1 MLRVKNSKDKI
12 LAIGQY
18 KILNVLYKDKNK
30 DIYHVV
36 DMKKPH
42 LVLTLRIL
50 KLNQSPSQIDKEI
63 EILNILNQYHEMLHF
78 YNIQILSDKLIFL
91 FDYTRGYNLK

>member
-1 MLRVKNSKDKI
+1 MEDQIMLRVKNSKDKI

-18 KILNVLYKDKNK
+18 KILKVLYKDKNK

-50 KLNQSPSQIDKEI
+50 K
-63 EILNILNQYHEMLHF
+63 
-78 YNIQILSDKLIFL
+78 
-91 FDYTRGYNLK
+91 